1 MAPKPTEKATASC
14 ISYSLL
20 FVLPLWKM
28 LGKLECAAGQGQSLT
43 APMTIANTA
52 VIGLEQPKATGASV
66 EENFQDVL
74 NSKLT
79 SYSSLQ
85 LAEETCC

>member
-1 MAPKPTEKATASC
+1 MNGTKTHRENNCFTH
-14 ISYSLL
+14 YLLSL
-20 FVLPLWKM
+20 VLPLWKI

-43 APMTIANTA
+43 APMTIANIA

-66 EENFQDVL
+66 GENFQDVL
-74 NSKLT
+74 NSKL
-79 SYSSLQ
+79 SPYSSLQ